1 MKKKV
6 EERLEAIE
14 NNINSREIFE
24 HMVSLAKEIH
34 EGLKSFDI
42 IKKVEL
48 RPNDL
53 RGGSI
58 SFYITTHPESIFIKL
73 WNEQGYYF
81 LSLFRKIEGM
91 FDQQLTGTFNE
102 DGILTCKD
110 LDEFEERIL
119 DFLSNEIY
127 NREHTEILEFGS
139 AK

>member
-1 MKKKV
+1 MKAKIQD
-6 EERLEAIE
+6 RLQAID
-14 NNINSREIFE
+14 NNVQAQEIFNHMVTLSREI
-24 HMVSLAKEIH
+24 HKGLEI
-34 EGLKSFDI
+34 FDI
-42 IKKVEL
+42 INKVEL

-58 SFYITTHPESIFIKL
+58 SFYISTFPDAIFIKL
-73 WNEQGYYF
+73 WNESGYYF

-119 DFLSNEIY
+119 DFLANEIY
-127 NREHTEILEFGS
+127 NRKHTEILEYTS
-139 AK
+139 DS